1 MKISENIEALIDA
14 LKILPGVGP
23 KTAKRMALNLLS
35 TNKQGAE
42 LISNSINIALD
53 TIRPCQCCGV
63 INDLEICNICSSE
76 TRDNDLLCIVE
87 STSDLFSIEETREF
101 SGKYFVLNGLL
112 SPIENIGPDD
122 LRISKLIGICE
133 ERNVKEVIIALNS
146 TLEGEATSYYLL
158 DKLEKTDI
166 KISKL
171 AQGLPV
177 GGEIENLDDGTLYSA
192 FKNRAGL
199 NSESN

>member
-1 MKISENIEALIDA
+1 MKISENIENLISA

-23 KTAKRMALNLLS
+23 KTAKRMALSLLS
-35 TNKQGAE
+35 KNKDGAE
-42 LISNSINIALD
+42 LISNSIKVALD
-53 TIRPCQCCGV
+53 TIRPCKYCGV
-63 INDLEICNICSSE
+63 INDLEICNICSSD
-76 TRDNDLLCIVE
+76 TRDNNLLCIVE
-87 STSDLFSIEETREF
+87 STSDLFSIEETREY

-122 LRISKLIGICE
+122 LRISKLIEICN

-158 DKLEKTDI
+158 DKIEHPEI

-171 AQGLPV
+171 AQGVPA
-177 GGEIENLDDGTLYSA
+177 GGDLNYVDNNTLKQA
-192 FKNRAGL
+192 FSWRRELEKK
-199 NSESN
+199 